1 MINKICFFG
10 LLHIKKDE
18 NIHLNFKSKNNDHKI
33 LVYLKNAIILNQQ
46 LKNYGYDFILFTNE
60 KIYLDKLQKKLNYKL
75 KLKQLSFRT
84 YVPRKTHFYACH
96 FRVDVFRYLS
106 SLKRVYSVLIDL
118 DVLILKNPKK
128 LYQYKKDKINLINN
142 ITKNVIPAYGE
153 EKILKNLKILNHKIK
168 KVEWYGGDF
177 FSGNSHFYKI
187 LHQKTKFYQKK
198 FVKNIGWLS
207 DQTDELFMSAA
218 INEIKYNNLSKIK
231 NVKDTGIFTRYW
243 NTNVKHTQKKALY
256 YQRFNILHIP
266 ADKVFLSKC
275 YENLGKSSLFKSDY
289 FAHVLSVRNIFK
301 KNISKILPKQI
312 KIKIR
317 KYFT

>member
-1 MINKICFFG
+1 MSDKVCFFG

-18 NIHLNFKSKNNDHKI
+18 NINLNFKSKNDDHKI
-33 LVYLKNAIILNQQ
+33 LVYLKNAIVLNQQ
-46 LKNYGYDFILFTNE
+46 LKNYGYDFTLLTNE

-84 YVPRKTHFYACH
+84 HVPKKTHFYACH

-106 SLKRVYSVLIDL
+106 SLKRIYSILIDL
-118 DVLILKNPKK
+118 DVLILKDPKK

-142 ITKNVIPAYGE
+142 ITKNVIPAYGK

-177 FSGNSHFYKI
+177 FSGSSHFYKI

-198 FVKNIGWLS
+198 FVKNIGLLS

-231 NVKDTGIFTRYW
+231 HVKDTGIFTRYW
-243 NTNVKHTQKKALY
+243 NTNVKHAQKKALY
-256 YQRFNILHIP
+256 YQSFNILHIP

-275 YENLGKSSLFKSDY
+275 YENLEKSNLFKSNY
-289 FAHVLSVRNIFK
+289 FAYVLSVRNIFK

-312 KIKIR
+312 KSKIKT
-317 KYFT
+317 YFT